1 MIEAVVRGIPC
12 QVEVTHARY
21 VKPQSYNPYNC
32 DSDMDYY
39 GYWVNVNYELYD
51 RKGYRA
57 KWLENKMTSQDHAD
71 LLEFIIENLDPED
84 Y

>member
-1 MIEAVVRGIPC
+1 MIDVFVCGIPC
-12 QVEVTHARY
+12 QVEVTRAKY
-21 VKPQSYNPYNC
+21 IKPQSYSPYEC

-39 GYWVNVNYELYD
+39 GYWSVLDYEVYD

-57 KWLENKMTSQDHAD
+57 KWLENKMEPVDHDELYKYLA
-71 LLEFIIENLDPED
+71 EILDPED